1 MGVLTVLWLLA
12 IALGLLTTPL
22 APALS
27 RAEPRARRAYGLAV
41 AGALAVVGG
50 GVAVGAAFAGLA
62 GSGALPHLI
71 VASAVPLGLAAL
83 LVLAVR
89 DEGRRGAAGWVPFTA
104 LAGFPVF
111 LFFAAVILFFDAS

>member
-12 IALGLLTTPL
+12 IALGLIATPF
-22 APALS
+22 APVLS
-27 RAEPRARRAYGLAV
+27 RAQPPTRRAYGLAV
-41 AGALAVVGG
+41 AAALAVVGG
-50 GVAVGAAFAGLA
+50 GVAVGALVAGLA
-62 GSGALPHLI
+62 DGGALPHLI
-71 VASAVPLGLAAL
+71 VATAVPLGLAAL

-89 DEGRRGAAGWVPFTA
+89 DEGRRGAPGWVPVTV